1 MTGKALRRVALITG
15 AGSGIGRATAELMLG
30 RGNEIVAVDLDSA
43 ALDWASAKPRVVPL
57 VGDVT
62 DLALNLEAVALAERR
77 FGRLDMVV
85 LNAGMPGRGPIESID
100 LDLVDRVLE
109 VNLRSVVLGFRTAV
123 PALRRAGGGSVVVTA
138 SVSGLGGE
146 AERWPYGMAK
156 AAVLNLVRG
165 MAIDLGGS
173 GIRVNAVC
181 PGPVRT
187 GMTTTLERDHPERFE
202 FLRRAIPLQ
211 RWGEAAEVAEV
222 IAFLSSAAAS
232 FVTGA
237 IVPVDGGMTS
247 GNGQSEPPSAESD
260 HTDAIDVVTIP

>member
-1 MTGKALRRVALITG
+1 VTGKALRRVALITG

-30 RGNEIVAVDLDSA
+30 RGIEIVAVDLDSA
-43 ALDWASAKPRVVPL
+43 ALDWASGEQKVATL

-62 DLALNLEAVALAERR
+62 ELAVNLEAVALAERR

-85 LNAGMPGRGPIESID
+85 LNAGLPGRGPIESID

-109 VNLRSVVLGFRTAV
+109 VNLRSVILGFRTAV

-146 AERWPYGMAK
+146 AERWPYGMA
-156 AAVLNLVRG
+156 
-165 MAIDLGGS
+165 IDLGVS

-187 GMTTTLERDHPERFE
+187 GMTTRLERDHPARYE
-202 FLRRAIPLQ
+202 FLRRAMPLQ

-222 IAFLSSAAAS
+222 IAFLCSAGAS

-237 IVPVDGGMTS
+237 IVPVDGGMTT
-247 GNGQSEPPSAESD
+247 GNGQSEPPSAVFEY
-260 HTDAIDVVTIP
+260 TDAVGVVTIP